1 MLEIIFFAVLVILI
15 QLSGMYLVVLAFKR
29 ELSDETLSNLRKKFV
44 LCTVINFLLGIFV
57 LKDGI
62 TISNYEI
69 LLFAEWVVYIA
80 ALMYVVRN
88 KFFKQI
94 FVLGMQGLWTFML
107 QSATSMIILFK
118 SKMFDEML
126 FIFLIMHL
134 LIYLALL
141 PIERNLFSN
150 IFPAE
155 EFFKVTPL
163 KYFFALF
170 PLAILIGTAIP
181 IIETTFLQTWQGKF
195 SRIIV
200 PIFFFASY
208 RSFSISTRKFEDEE
222 REEKLSRLA
231 RQQIS
236 QLHEQNL
243 LVIEGR
249 RNMENLRANLNEKYS
264 LLEKL
269 IKDNKI
275 QEAKRFISEQEFL
288 LQKTYI
294 KRFCDAPLIN
304 AALSIYFQRAAENNI
319 KVTEKINLPKKFST
333 DEADLSILISNLLE
347 NAIQAGLKQ
356 KKNQRE
362 ISIILQHFE
371 TQCVLEISN
380 RYDFPVEIGENNLPS
395 TDQYGHGF
403 GMHSLKNFAKKY
415 DAYVDFSQKNNFVT
429 VQIYWEEGGQASEY
443 ESGNF

>member
-1 MLEIIFFAVLVILI
+1 
-15 QLSGMYLVVLAFKR
+15 
-29 ELSDETLSNLRKKFV
+29 
-44 LCTVINFLLGIFV
+44 
-57 LKDGI
+57 
-62 TISNYEI
+62 
-69 LLFAEWVVYIA
+69 
-80 ALMYVVRN
+80 
-88 KFFKQI
+88 
-94 FVLGMQGLWTFML
+94 
-107 QSATSMIILFK
+107 
-118 SKMFDEML
+118 
-126 FIFLIMHL
+126 
-134 LIYLALL
+134 
-141 PIERNLFSN
+141 
-150 IFPAE
+150 
-155 EFFKVTPL
+155 
-163 KYFFALF
+163 
-170 PLAILIGTAIP
+170 
-181 IIETTFLQTWQGKF
+181 
-195 SRIIV
+195 
-200 PIFFFASY
+200 
-208 RSFSISTRKFEDEE
+208 
-222 REEKLSRLA
+222 
-231 RQQIS
+231 
-236 QLHEQNL
+236 
-243 LVIEGR
+243 
-249 RNMENLRANLNEKYS
+249 MENLRANLNEKYS

-319 KVTEKINLPKKFST
+319 KVTEKINLPEKFST

-356 KKNQRE
+356 TKNQRE

-429 VQIYWEEGGQASEY
+429 VQIYWEEGGGGQASEY